1 MNINPKSPVCIACFS
16 PLPQDTDMRRLSTIA
31 LLSIPLCMIAGVAAA
46 QDPALIPASGTL
58 GPNCN
63 FITGEF
69 DFDCVPLYVG
79 YLIQVAFAMT
89 GGFALM
95 EIIKG
100 GYQIGMGGITGDK
113 EAGKKRV
120 TWALAG
126 LALSIL
132 SFLIVDFAIS
142 TLLLGPVAL

>member
-1 MNINPKSPVCIACFS
+1 MKRFS
-16 PLPQDTDMRRLSTIA
+16 VAPLLIIA
-31 LLSIPLCMIAGVAAA
+31 LGAIAGSAVA
-46 QDPALIPASGTL
+46 QDPALIPASGML
-58 GPNCN
+58 GDKCN

-79 YLIQVAFAMT
+79 YLVQIVFAMS
-89 GGFALM
+89 GGFALI

-100 GYQIGMGGITGDK
+100 GYQIGMGVLTGDK

-126 LALSIL
+126 LALCIL
-132 SFLIVDFAIS
+132 AFVIVDFVIS
-142 TLLLGPVAL
+142 TLLLGPAAL

>member
-1 MNINPKSPVCIACFS
+1 M
-16 PLPQDTDMRRLSTIA
+16 IA
-31 LLSIPLCMIAGVAAA
+31 LGAAAGSAVA

-58 GPNCN
+58 GDKCN

-79 YLIQVAFAMT
+79 YLIQIVFAMS

-95 EIIKG
+95 EILKG
-100 GYQIGMGGITGDK
+100 GYQIGMGGLTGDK
-113 EAGKKRV
+113 EGGKKRV
-120 TWALAG
+120 TWALIG
-126 LALSIL
+126 LALCIL
-132 SFLIVDFAIS
+132 SFVIVDFAIS